1 MEKRKIDPI
10 KQELVDGLKK
20 TDQRRIRKAY
30 DQGLDAVP
38 GYSLEDILDTFAVDT
53 GWKYVAV
60 FARDGRMFAFR
71 YGPRQYDPGSLRE
84 VRRVAKTVYDYVPID

>member
-10 KQELVDGLKK
+10 KQDLVDGLKK
-20 TDQRRIRKAY
+20 IDQRRIREAY
-30 DQGLDAVP
+30 DQGMDAVP
-38 GYSLEDILDTFAVDT
+38 GYSLEDVLDTFAVYT

-60 FARDGRMFAFR
+60 FARNGRMFAFR

-84 VRRVAKTVYDYVPID
+84 VRRVAKTTYDYVPID